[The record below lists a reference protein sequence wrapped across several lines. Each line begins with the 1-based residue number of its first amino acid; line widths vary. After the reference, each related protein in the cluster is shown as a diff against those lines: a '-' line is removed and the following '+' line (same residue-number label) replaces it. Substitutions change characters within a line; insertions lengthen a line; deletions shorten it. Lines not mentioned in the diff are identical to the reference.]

1 MCARDLFQPLKIPL
15 TNPVPDNS
23 PAPGRARSRFAIDLT
38 PLKKYPDFRN
48 LWSAGL
54 VTYLGSMITY
64 VAVPFQIKELTNSYI
79 AVGLSGIVE
88 IVPLII
94 FGLYGGVLADYIDR
108 KRMIWL
114 TEFASLILVAILLVN
129 SLAPE
134 PNLLLIYITIGLF
147 AAVNGLQRPSM
158 DAILPRLVAH
168 ADLPAAS
175 ALMSVR
181 WQFGVIIG
189 PTIGGILIST
199 FSVSI
204 GYLADI
210 ATFFISLVLLTR
222 VRNVPAN
229 PEAEKPSLAGLIE
242 GVRYA
247 FNRQDLLGT
256 YLIDLAAM
264 FFAMPTALIPFW
276 ADQLGAPWALGLLY
290 AAGTVGAIAVTL
302 SSGWVKRYRFHGRA
316 IIWAAIG
323 WGVAIAFAGL
333 SNSLLLVL
341 IFLAAAGAADMVSA
355 LFRGTIWNQ
364 TIPDEFRG
372 RLAGIELLS
381 YSIGP
386 LAGQMRAASMAAVT
400 TLNFSVTS
408 GGVLCVISVAIL
420 AIFLPKLRKYDV
432 ETNEFAVEMRKI
444 RARDE
449 NSPENRPN
457 SEK

>member
-15 TNPVPDNS
+15 TNLVPDNS

-64 VAVPFQIKELTNSYI
+64 VAVPFQIKELTNSYV

-400 TLNFSVTS
+400 TLNF
-408 GGVLCVISVAIL
+408 
-420 AIFLPKLRKYDV
+420 
-432 ETNEFAVEMRKI
+432 
-444 RARDE
+444 
-449 NSPENRPN
+449 
-457 SEK
+457 